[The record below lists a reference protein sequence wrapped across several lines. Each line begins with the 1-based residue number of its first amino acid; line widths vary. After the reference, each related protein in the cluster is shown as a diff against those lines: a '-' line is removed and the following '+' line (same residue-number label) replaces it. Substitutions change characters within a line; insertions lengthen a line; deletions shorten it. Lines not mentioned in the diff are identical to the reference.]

1 MKLNCVNF
9 FSRFFLSAAAPFH
22 RALADGCRSK
32 PPLPFLV
39 LPYFAKKPPSSSAV
53 GRFKSISSFSEE
65 EEDPTEND
73 FNHACRN
80 ASSGVSLSSG
90 SHSKHF
96 CKNCANF
103 IEHPRPSAF
112 LRPSAASLRREAFSR
127 AVSKGK
133 NKEDYPEDGA
143 AGAVV
148 FEVVVS
154 KSSSSSSRC

>member
-1 MKLNCVNF
+1 MPIKTAIAIFGVAVFRKETTIIVGDAFQRTN
-9 FSRFFLSAAAPFH
+9 
-22 RALADGCRSK
+22 
-32 PPLPFLV
+32 
-39 LPYFAKKPPSSSAV
+39 SSS
-53 GRFKSISSFSEE
+53 SSFSEE
-65 EEDPTEND
+65 EEESTEND
-73 FNHACRN
+73 FNHECRN

-133 NKEDYPEDGA
+133 NKEDDPEDGA